1 MPALPTHAL
10 WAFEHRRHSLL
21 AAACCEFAFSA
32 VWANPGWAQSPPAPT
47 FSRQVATTCP
57 NSGYQDG
64 CDPALRGTTMLP
76 ALLSGYRFR
85 PPWNVAGAD
94 FPVGLPAGLELKD
107 AATAALPSGCSMSGS
122 TVNCSG
128 SVTIDGYDFSQHGGI
143 SLIIKDGEVTV
154 QNCLFT
160 VGTNQG
166 ALGRIIDVS
175 GSTNASFLHN
185 EVDGANISVSPQR
198 GQAINLSNTG
208 AVTFKYNYLH
218 HSGGDMIDFSG
229 GPQTEIVQSNLFKDI
244 GFKTAHSDTLQWC
257 GSVVRSSDIGFNTI
271 VQTAA
276 GLSGMGLLTI
286 NAECTGANMSHMLVH
301 NNTLISKARDN
312 FATGANVTQ
321 DAGPAAGDH
330 VAVFDNYTD
339 PSGIMR
345 FTGSPWFPTGYYHG
359 TLPRPSTYHS
369 LIDMRTGRPIA
380 LSIRSERIGRSG
392 YFVYPDDAGYTP
404 ASSDVYGVTAIPSS
418 GALSVGGTIM
428 FTLHM
433 DQAWNVKGEPTLSL
447 NSGGR
452 AKYLSGS
459 GTHVLT
465 FSYTIQSGET
475 AEALAITSVNFE
487 NSQIKDAYGNSANM
501 SGAIGAF
508 VQLSVR

>member
-1 MPALPTHAL
+1 
-10 WAFEHRRHSLL
+10 
-21 AAACCEFAFSA
+21 
-32 VWANPGWAQSPPAPT
+32 
-47 FSRQVATTCP
+47 
-57 NSGYQDG
+57 
-64 CDPALRGTTMLP
+64 MLP

-380 LSIRSERIGRSG
+380 LSIRSERLGRSG